1 MILFYDWEVFKYD
14 YLVVIMCPTERETYT
29 FVNNSEGFKK
39 FYNSHRDWVWIGYN
53 SRHYDQYITK
63 AVLAGFNPKEIND
76 YIIVEGKKG
85 WSFSTLLRKFPLN
98 NYDVFHAATD
108 RGLKTHEAFMGNNIK
123 ESSVPFDID
132 RKLNAAEIAETI
144 KYCTHDVEQTIEVF
158 LRRKNEFDA
167 RMNLIKMFKMNIS
180 AVNNT
185 DAQLTAIVLD
195 AKRQSH
201 DDEFEI
207 EFPPTLCVE
216 KYSEIVDWY
225 KNPINLDYSKSL
237 EINVAN
243 VPHIFAWGGIHGA
256 IPQYSGEGIF
266 INMDVTSYY
275 PSLMIRYNWLSRNV
289 SDPKKF
295 EEIYHQRV
303 AFKKVK
309 DPRQEPLKNVL
320 NGTYGASKDKFN
332 ALYDPRQAN
341 NVCVGGQ
348 LLLLDL
354 IEHLEGHCKIIQ
366 SNTDG
371 ILVKVNTWDDYD
383 VIDDIAFEWE
393 NRTGMKLEFDLYK
406 KVFQKDVNNYVLVDF
421 DGKYKTKGAYVKKLN
436 DLDYDL
442 PIVNEALVKYMT
454 ENVPIKRTINNC
466 NDLKK
471 FQKVVKVSGKYL
483 YGLKNPTFTQV
494 KSKQV
499 WNKDGEKLTDR
510 TFRVFASTRENDNGI
525 FKLKNLLSNPE
536 KFANTPEKCF
546 INNESINGESVPSY
560 LDKNWYIDMAKE
572 RLKQFGVG

>member
-1 MILFYDWEVFKYD
+1 MIVNDAAKL
-14 YLVVIMCPTERETYT
+14 REYY
-29 FVNNSEGFKK
+29 EAHK
-39 FYNSHRDWVWIGYN
+39 DEIWIGYN
-53 SRHYDQYITK
+53 SRNYDQWILK
-63 AVLAGFNPKEIND
+63 GILAGFNPKEIND

-98 NYDVFHAATD
+98 NYDVFHMATD

-132 RKLNAAEIAETI
+132 RKLTAGELAETI

-207 EFPPTLCVE
+207 EFPPTLQVS
-216 KYSEIVDWY
+216 KYKEIVDWY

-237 EINVAN
+237 EIDVAD

-266 INMDVTSYY
+266 VNMDVTSYY

-289 SDPKKF
+289 KDPKKF

-341 NVCVGGQ
+341 CVCVGGQ

-371 ILVKVNTWDDYD
+371 ILVKINTWDDYD

-454 ENVPIKRTINNC
+454 EGISFEKTIYDC

-483 YGLKNPTFTQV
+483 YGLKDATFKKV
-494 KSKQV
+494 KSKKI
-499 WNKDGEKLTDR
+499 WNGDGEKLNDK
-510 TFRVFASTRENDNGI
+510 TFRVFASNRSSDGGI
-525 FKLKNLLSNPE
+525 FKLKNENSNPE
-536 KFANTPEKCF
+536 SFANTPEKCF
-546 INNESINGESVPSY
+546 IDNEDINNKSVPRY
-560 LDKNWYIDMAKE
+560 LDKDWYIGIAKE
-572 RLKQFGVG
+572 RLKQFGVM